1 MHGTMSC
8 KLKQKFSPFPLFL
21 HKSDRVIV
29 TVSFAPG
36 GNFFITFET
45 MASVGGLLL
54 GLSRH
59 CFSWYQQLFLAEY
72 SFLQNLHSY
81 WLLLVAFLAGAFK
94 IVLEQCLLEE
104 RCLSKLH
111 FLDVT

>member
-1 MHGTMSC
+1 M
-8 KLKQKFSPFPLFL
+8 
-21 HKSDRVIV
+21 
-29 TVSFAPG
+29 VSFAFAATNG
-36 GNFFITFET
+36 VALGNFFMTFET
-45 MASVGGLLL
+45 MVAGLLL
-54 GLSRH
+54 GLTRH

-72 SFLQNLHSY
+72 SFLQNWHKIE
-81 WLLLVAFLAGAFK
+81 LLLVAFLFFMFK